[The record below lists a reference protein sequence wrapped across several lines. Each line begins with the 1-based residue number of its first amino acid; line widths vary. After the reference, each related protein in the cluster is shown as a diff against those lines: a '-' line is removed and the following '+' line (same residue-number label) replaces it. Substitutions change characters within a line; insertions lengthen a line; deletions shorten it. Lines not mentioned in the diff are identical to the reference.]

1 MFHLFRLIVIGEQ
14 SQVNNQEYDDEI
26 LTRFLLGSLPEE
38 ITDRLEELSIADDEM
53 AARLQTIEN
62 DLVDAYVGGEMSAG
76 TLARFESH
84 YLKSPKR
91 REKVSFARAL
101 WVYEN
106 RTSGL
111 LVTDAEQ
118 TPASRSS
125 TSDSSERASWL
136 RFFAG
141 PRAALQWGFAAAAVL
156 VLSVGGYL
164 TIENLR
170 LRQQMSQAQ
179 TERAD
184 LERRERELQ
193 QQLAERRLSG
203 AETEKELALLRGR
216 LAELEQQLASNAN
229 RQAEI
234 KFVALTLSPQTR
246 GINQIKPL
254 VLPPGTN
261 YVAVTLEVDAND
273 YTAYRASLKDQAS
286 GQTEWTSGKLVLRG
300 NSQSVRLRLPAGLL
314 KPGNYTLELSG
325 ISAEDTAEIVGSY
338 AFKVM
343 LE

>member
-1 MFHLFRLIVIGEQ
+1 VK
-14 SQVNNQEYDDEI
+14 NQEYDDEI

-53 AARLQTIEN
+53 AARLQMIEN
-62 DLVDAYVGGEMSAG
+62 DLVDAYVGGEMPAS

-91 REKVSFARAL
+91 HEKVSFARAL
-101 WVYEN
+101 RVYESKA
-106 RTSGL
+106 SGL

-118 TPASRSS
+118 IPASRRS

-136 RFFAG
+136 RLFAG

-170 LRQQMSQAQ
+170 LRQQMSQTQ

-203 AETEKELALLRGR
+203 AETEKELALVRGR

-261 YVAVTLEVDAND
+261 YVAITLELDAND
-273 YTAYRASLKDQAS
+273 FTAYRASLKNPAS
-286 GQTEWTSGKLVLRG
+286 GQTEWTSGKLAVRG
-300 NSQSVRLRLPAGLL
+300 NSQSIRLRLPASLL
-314 KPGNYTLELSG
+314 KPQNYALELSG
-325 ISAEDTAEIVGSY
+325 ISENGDAEIVGSY
-338 AFKVM
+338 PFRVM